1 MGWATKWIEALR
13 RGETVRF
20 RPSGNSMSPRIE
32 SRWLCTVEPLANDT
46 MPAIGDVVLCRVK
59 GADYLHLVKAI
70 SGDRVLIGNNR
81 GGTNGWTSRRNVYG
95 RLVDARP

>member
-1 MGWATKWIEALR
+1 MGWATRWIEALQ

-20 RPSGNSMSPRIE
+20 RPSGGSMSPRIE
-32 SRWLCTVEPLANDT
+32 SRWLCTVEPLAPDA
-46 MPAIGDVVLCRVK
+46 MPAVDDVVLCRVK
-59 GADYLHLVKAI
+59 GAEYLHLVKAV